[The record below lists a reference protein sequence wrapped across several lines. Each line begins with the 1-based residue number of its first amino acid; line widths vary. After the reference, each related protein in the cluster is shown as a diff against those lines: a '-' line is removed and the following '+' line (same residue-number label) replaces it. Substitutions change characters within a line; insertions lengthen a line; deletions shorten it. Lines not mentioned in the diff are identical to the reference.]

1 MGGKGGEAF
10 VLPASPCCCA
20 GWQLEEEQ
28 GPVSLLH
35 RPCKVTGAPTQSSW
49 FASVGVSQRPC
60 PCGLGAVPQ
69 WGREGDQRGPGVMGS
84 KEWREHTHWG
94 LARGDAVCPGHVQGH
109 EPPAPH
115 TPAPVPGPVN
125 PVLLLAV
132 LVRGCVHSGLQGAP
146 HSLLLRVTGPQHL
159 GPLLQWVS

>member
-1 MGGKGGEAF
+1 M
-10 VLPASPCCCA
+10 
-20 GWQLEEEQ
+20 
-28 GPVSLLH
+28 SLLH

-94 LARGDAVCPGHVQGH
+94 LALGMQCALGMCRDMNL
-109 EPPAPH
+109 PPPTLQH
-115 TPAPVPGPVN
+115 PS
-125 PVLLLAV
+125 LA
-132 LVRGCVHSGLQGAP
+132 Q
-146 HSLLLRVTGPQHL
+146 
-159 GPLLQWVS
+159 